1 MLVLVWDEVTDK
13 AVRNCFKKT
22 GSSEIDDN
30 DAVSDDPFTALKFSI
45 IQLSILDKTFE
56 DVTVEEV
63 TSLYDI
69 LVSTQE
75 SLSNKDNLVNILA
88 GDIDYQHESD
98 KGDPQSEISEVLVK
112 LNPSQ
117 IRETIDTL
125 MNY

>member
-1 MLVLVWDEVTDK
+1 MKMLVLVWDEVTDK
-13 AVRNCFKKT
+13 SVRNCFKKT
-22 GSSEIDDN
+22 GFSEIDDN

-75 SLSNKDNLVNILA
+75 SLSNKDNLVDILA
-88 GDIDYQHESD
+88 GDIDYQH
-98 KGDPQSEISEVLVK
+98 DPQSEISEVLVK
-112 LNPSQ
+112 PNPSQ
-117 IRETIDTL
+117 IREAIDTL